1 MRSVVDICGTVRR
14 VRSGGIYVF
23 LKSSAS
29 SHRGARAGVEVG
41 AREPGLTR
49 TPRARRVGLAA
60 VALMVV
66 SLLGTPGMARAALS
80 WSRVVSLNAPSIVF
94 GGVACPS
101 ATQCT
106 VVDAYHGEVTFDP
119 LSVGSPPPFSLDRG
133 RSVQSVAC
141 PSAKQCTAVDMEG
154 REVTFG
160 PTAPQSAHS
169 VVVDRSGDLGGVACP
184 SDRQCT
190 ALDFN
195 GREVTFDPR
204 APGKL
209 VSTHSIDD
217 GNENAAVACPSTHE
231 CIIVGGGGYEATFN
245 PRSPAESLGAT
256 STIDPNGGD
265 LGALACPTTTQC
277 TAVDDQGAEITFD
290 PSSPQSAR
298 LVTID
303 SDFNNELQGISCP
316 STSLCV
322 AVDVGGNALS
332 GDPDG
337 SEAWAIAPIDL
348 EGENEGGQLDSVF
361 CSSAAECTA
370 ADTKGNA
377 VVGTEGPVSTKAPTR
392 TQLKALLV
400 PTLTPHGSAATIRA
414 RLTHGGYSVSF
425 ASPSGGQLVIDW
437 RQAHEHALV
446 ARATTPFYKPAT
458 AHLKIRL
465 TSAGRGLLEHAGR
478 LELTAYG
485 AFRLNAENT
494 TSATATF
501 TLKR

>member
-1 MRSVVDICGTVRR
+1 MAYMQTRLGFVARLSVVFAV
-14 VRSGGIYVF
+14 V
-23 LKSSAS
+23 AS
-29 SHRGARAGVEVG
+29 
-41 AREPGLTR
+41 
-49 TPRARRVGLAA
+49 
-60 VALMVV
+60 MVV
-66 SLLGTPGMARAALS
+66 LLLVGPGVADASLS
-80 WSRVVSLNAPSIVF
+80 WSAAIPLNAPSVVF
-94 GGVACPS
+94 QGVACPS

-119 LSVGSPPPFSLDRG
+119 LSPGFPPPFSLDRG

-141 PSAKQCTAVDMEG
+141 RSTSQCTAVDNSG
-154 REVTFG
+154 GEVTFD
-160 PTAPQSAHS
+160 PTSPGSARR
-169 VVVDRSGDLGGVACP
+169 VVIDRGGDLGGVACP

-217 GNENAAVACPSTHE
+217 GNENAVACPSTHE
-231 CIIVGGGGYEATFN
+231 CIIVSGGGYEVTFN
-245 PRSPAESLGAT
+245 PRSPAKSLGAT
-256 STIDPNGGD
+256 SMIDPSAGD
-265 LGALACPTTTQC
+265 LVALACPTTTQC
-277 TAVDDQGAEITFD
+277 TAVDDSGAEITFD

-303 SDFNNELQGISCP
+303 SGFNNELFGISCP

-322 AVDVGGNALS
+322 AVDVGGNAVS
-332 GDPDG
+332 GNPDG
-337 SEAWAIAPIDL
+337 SAAWAIAPIDS

-361 CSSAAECTA
+361 CSSAAECTV
-370 ADTKGNA
+370 ADTEGNA
-377 VVGTEGPVSTKAPTR
+377 VVGTEGLVSTKAPTR

-400 PTLTPHGSAATIRA
+400 PTLTPHGSAATIRTLLA
-414 RLTHGGYSVSF
+414 HGGYSVSF

-437 RQAHEHALV
+437 RQAHTHAVV
-446 ARATTPFYKPAT
+446 AKATIPFYKPAT